1 MRKEPLSKYISSL
14 YNVMHYKLYKDLDKY
29 NLIGGLH
36 HYLIFIYFNE
46 GLTQEAISKALYR
59 DKGTTAR
66 AIKKLEE
73 FNYIVRYQDIEDK
86 RAYKVYATENAKKI
100 MSELLNI
107 IDGWNDVVTYDF
119 SEEEKI
125 LALKLLKQM
134 DVNAKMHHDRC
145 KEGEH
150 E

>member
-1 MRKEPLSKYISSL
+1 MKKEPLSKYISSL
-14 YNVMHYKLYKDLDKY
+14 YNVMYYKLYKDLDKY
-29 NLIGGLH
+29 NLICGMH

-59 DKGTTAR
+59 DKGSTAR

-73 FNYIVRYQDIEDK
+73 LKYIVRYQDAEDK
-86 RAYKVYATENAKKI
+86 RAYKVYVTDNAKKI

-107 IDGWNDVVTYDF
+107 IDSWNDVVTYDF

-125 LALKLLKQM
+125 LALKLLKRM
-134 DVNAKMHHDRC
+134 DVNAKIHHDRC
-145 KEGEH
+145 KEGEN